1 MMRENGNLR
10 YTTLL
15 FDVDNTLLN
24 FDASEEEAFKSL
36 LIHFGMEPKD
46 SLLQEYHQINRSC
59 WELFEEGKMEK
70 EEVLLRRFEI
80 FFSRHNCQADG
91 REAEA
96 FYRERLGDSAILIPG
111 ALELCRDLSRKYDLY
126 VVTNGVAD
134 TQYRRLK
141 SSGLEQYF
149 KGIFVSEEAKSPKP
163 QKEFFEYCF
172 EQMRLLGVERP
183 KERRQEML
191 LIGDSLTSDMRGG
204 ENAGVD
210 TCWYNPKGIS
220 NDKDVSVTMEVSSY
234 EEIREILLF

>member
-36 LIHFGMEPKD
+36 LLHFGMEPKD

-91 REAEA
+91 KGGGGLLQGTAGRQ
-96 FYRERLGDSAILIPG
+96 RHSHSGGPG
-111 ALELCRDLSRKYDLY
+111 TLP
-126 VVTNGVAD
+126 G
-134 TQYRRLK
+134 
-141 SSGLEQYF
+141 F
-149 KGIFVSEEAKSPKP
+149 KP
-163 QKEFFEYCF
+163 
-172 EQMRLLGVERP
+172 
-183 KERRQEML
+183 
-191 LIGDSLTSDMRGG
+191 
-204 ENAGVD
+204 
-210 TCWYNPKGIS
+210 
-220 NDKDVSVTMEVSSY
+220 EV
-234 EEIREILLF
+234 

>member
-1 MMRENGNLR
+1 MMKENGKFR

-36 LIHFGMEPKD
+36 LLHFGMEPSD
-46 SLLQEYHQINRSC
+46 RLLQEYHQINRSC

-70 EEVLLRRFEI
+70 EEVLLRRFEL
-80 FFSRHNCQADG
+80 FFSRHNCQADEK
-91 REAEA
+91 EAEA

-111 ALELCRDLSRKYDLY
+111 ALELCRDLSREYALY

-141 SSGLEQYF
+141 SSGLDQYF
-149 KGIFVSEEAKSPKP
+149 KGIFVSEEAGSPKP
-163 QKEFFEYCF
+163 QREFFDYCF
-172 EQMRLLGVERP
+172 EQMRLLGAERP
-183 KERRQEML
+183 EERKREML

-204 ENAGVD
+204 ENTGID
-210 TCWYNPKGIS
+210 TCWYNPRGLS
-220 NDKDVSVTMEVSSY
+220 NDRGISVTMEISTY
-234 EEIREILLF
+234 EELREILLT